1 MPRGCSICARP
12 DVEQIDRDYRAGA
25 TFKTLHEQY
34 GASVGALHRHTQHL
48 KAQEA
53 VLTGEVVSDM
63 EPTAEALKMLYKR
76 ANELYNES
84 KKKGDRLNA
93 VRALKETRD
102 ILELTMKVTGE
113 LNNRPQIIHNHLHV
127 SPEWAHLRAVMLQAL
142 QPYPEARRALVE
154 ALEGA
159 EMALED
165 GNNAQ
170 G

>member
-12 DVEQIDRDYRAGA
+12 DVEQIDADYRAGMG
-25 TFKTLHEQY
+25 FKALHEKY

-53 VLTGEVVSDM
+53 PLIGEVSADL
-63 EPTAEALKMLYKR
+63 EPTAAALKVLYQR
-76 ANELYNES
+76 ANELFKEA
-84 KKKGDRLNA
+84 KKQGDRLNA

-113 LNNRPQIIHNHLHV
+113 LNNRPQIVHNHLHV
-127 SPEWAHLRAVMLQAL
+127 SPKWTQLRAVMLQAL

-154 ALEGA
+154 ALEASEITMEGGNA
-159 EMALED
+159 ER
-165 GNNAQ
+165 
-170 G
+170 